1 MMIKKVL
8 PLHSAL
14 MHMWPPCSSN
24 WPLGILPVPCTSGP
38 FPAAPAGLCT
48 THAHFHHLPASP
60 GHHSS
65 KNRQQLQEVVLTFH
79 VWEVSYGTAGKR
91 TSRPGCPWHISTFLY
106 GPDNRKRCPCTSQLV
121 SEGHLSALTWPLTG
135 AYDERAGWSTSWQKP
150 AWAYPL
156 SVLQGWFHLVTPSDS
171 TLCTERV
178 KVSGEVHRVFYL
190 IIFLRRKA

>member
-1 MMIKKVL
+1 
-8 PLHSAL
+8 
-14 MHMWPPCSSN
+14 MHMWPRCSSN
-24 WPLGILPVPCTSGP
+24 WPLGILPVPCTGGS

-65 KNRQQLQEVVLTFH
+65 KNRQQLEEVVLTFH
-79 VWEVSYGTAGKR
+79 VLEGFICHCWKKNQQTRLSLAHFLV
-91 TSRPGCPWHISTFLY
+91 LY

-121 SEGHLSALTWPLTG
+121 SEGHLSASAWPLTG
-135 AYDERAGWSTSWQKP
+135 ACYERAGWSTSWQKP